1 MQDFISAF
9 LLIFLA
15 EMGDKT
21 QLLALAFSTKYK
33 ARTVLLGVAAG
44 AFLNHGL
51 AILLGSLIG
60 KLIPMNLIQVLAS
73 SLFIYF
79 GLTSF
84 LLEFEDEEEESTSN
98 KFGPFFTVASAFFIG
113 ELGDKTQLTAMTLGV
128 KSSFPIVVL
137 AATTIGMVCVSSL
150 GIIVGKLL
158 GKKIPEVTMKFIAG
172 LVFISFGSI
181 GLYDILPV
189 FSKSSTS
196 TYIYMSL
203 YALLMGISLFII
215 YRINRKN
222 KTTYYEA
229 SLINLL
235 STCKQCEKHD
245 ISCHIGLEIEAT
257 QKAYLGQTI
266 PYLGNIIQNLESL
279 KKIDLTKGS
288 SLEEKCKALNI
299 DISKKKET

>member
-128 KSSFPIVVL
+128 KSSFPIIVL

-189 FSKSSTS
+189 FTNSSTS
-196 TYIYMSL
+196 TSLYMSL
-203 YALLMGISLFII
+203 YAILMGISLFII

-235 STCKQCEKHD
+235 STCRQCQKHD
-245 ISCHIGLEIEAT
+245 INCHIGIQIEAT
-257 QKAYLGQTI
+257 EKAYLGQSI
-266 PYLGNIIQNLESL
+266 PYLGNIIENLEAL
-279 KKIDLTKGS
+279 KKIDVTKGS
-288 SLEEKCKALNI
+288 SLEEKCKDLNI

>member
-189 FSKSSTS
+189 FSKSTTS

>member
-60 KLIPMNLIQVLAS
+60 KLIPMNLIQLLAS

-128 KSSFPIVVL
+128 KSSLPIIVL

-189 FSKSSTS
+189 FSNSSRSTS
-196 TYIYMSL
+196 LYISL
-203 YALLMGISLFII
+203 YAILMGISLFII

-235 STCKQCEKHD
+235 STCRQCQKHD

>member
-60 KLIPMNLIQVLAS
+60 KLIPMNLIQLLAS

-128 KSSFPIVVL
+128 KSSLPIIVL

-189 FSKSSTS
+189 FSKSTTSTS
-196 TYIYMSL
+196 LYMTL

-215 YRINRKN
+215 YRINSRN

-235 STCKQCEKHD
+235 STCRQCQKHD